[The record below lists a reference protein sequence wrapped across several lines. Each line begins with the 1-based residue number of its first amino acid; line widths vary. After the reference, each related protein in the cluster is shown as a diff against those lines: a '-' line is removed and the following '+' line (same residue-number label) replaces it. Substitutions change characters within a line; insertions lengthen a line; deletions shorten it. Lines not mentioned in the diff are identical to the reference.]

1 MLSKQEIFILNVE
14 IQCLARIGCFC
25 FDTALTSDNV
35 RNLTYM
41 AVYFID
47 LKLFFRHTILG
58 YVHTAQHYN
67 SGVENIAFSKFL

>member
-14 IQCLARIGCFC
+14 IQCLAGIRCFC

-47 LKLFFRHTILG
+47 LKLYFSTYNTWLCAHC
-58 YVHTAQHYN
+58 TA
-67 SGVENIAFSKFL
+67 L